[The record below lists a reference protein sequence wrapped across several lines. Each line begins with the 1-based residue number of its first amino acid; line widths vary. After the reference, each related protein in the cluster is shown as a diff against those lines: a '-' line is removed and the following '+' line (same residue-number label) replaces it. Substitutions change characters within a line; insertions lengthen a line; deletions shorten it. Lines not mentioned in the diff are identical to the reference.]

1 MSKVTSYLCRGGA
14 THGIMVAGRK
24 VLADLALSKD
34 DARALAQDKA
44 GGGHARDRR
53 NLYLV
58 SMEASES
65 EL

>member
-1 MSKVTSYLCRGGA
+1 
-14 THGIMVAGRK
+14 MVAGRK